1 MSGLQIL
8 SDKEI
13 DDLLSDIS
21 CGDLEFSEKR
31 TEKLKKLR
39 TIQRYL
45 LAQLDKIDRQIEAL

>member
-1 MSGLQIL
+1 MCGSVL
-8 SDKEI
+8 SDKEM

-21 CGDLEFSEKR
+21 CGDLEFSVKR
-31 TEKLKKLR
+31 IEKLKKLR